1 MNTSIIID
9 DIRKRSIKIQRD
21 KILEKI
27 RQEEE
32 LEATTLPRRIILEA
46 EERAKEKIALQGW
59 KRNLSFLVIFLGAGY
74 AIYRILI
81 AGRQKLS
88 NRKPVPKPLSASFA
102 IQTENTVE
110 EEDEEEEFDNHTRK
124 PAKVTFDI
132 DNIDSKSHGDKEMEK
147 LKIDYP
153 KHWRGFERDYEPD
166 WLRSNVTGQMKFGF
180 YNKELR
186 IAIDMITSEMLQYP
200 NDHFSTQEDFENS
213 IYDRQLKKDLSEHHS
228 ITYKIVNIDLELEED

>member
-110 EEDEEEEFDNHTRK
+110 EEEFDNRTRK
-124 PAKVTFDI
+124 LAKVTFDI
-132 DNIDSKSHGDKEMEK
+132 DNIDSTSPDDKEMEK

-228 ITYKIVNIDLELEED
+228 ITYKIINLDLELEED